1 MSSTALLQ
9 RMCGYKRWANRE
21 LFDCLLALPA
31 GIAAGPRH
39 TMIRLLNHVYVV
51 DQIFRAHLSATQ
63 HGHRALNTV
72 ATPSLAA
79 LWEAVQEI
87 DQWYLDYANELTCEQ
102 ALQRLDFVFVD
113 GAAGQLSRA
122 EMLLHVVNHGTY
134 HRGAVG
140 ELLHQCGATP
150 PRDVL
155 TRYV

>member
-1 MSSTALLQ
+1 MLKQLT
-9 RMCGYKRWANRE
+9 GYKAWANRE

-31 GIAAGPRH
+31 DAPAEPRH

-51 DQIFRAHLSATQ
+51 DQIFRAHLGATQ

-72 ATPSLAA
+72 ATPTLNE
-79 LWEAVQEI
+79 LWSAVQEM
-87 DQWYLDYANELTCEQ
+87 DQWYLDYAAGLTSKQ
-102 ALQRLDFVFVD
+102 AQQRLDFVFVD
-113 GAAGQLSRA
+113 GAAGKLSRA

-140 ELLHQCGATP
+140 ELLHQCGIAP

-155 TRYV
+155 TRYR

>member
-1 MSSTALLQ
+1 MIKQLI
-9 RMCGYKRWANRE
+9 GYKAWANRE

-31 GIAAGPRH
+31 RTAAEPRH

-63 HGHRALNTV
+63 HGHRALNTL
-72 ATPSLAA
+72 ATPSLSE
-79 LWEAVQEI
+79 LWAAVQEM
-87 DQWYLDYANELTCEQ
+87 DHWYLDYASGLTGEQ
-102 ALQRLDFVFVD
+102 LEQRLDFVFVD
-113 GAAGQLSRA
+113 GTAGNLSRA

-140 ELLHQCGATP
+140 ELLHQCGSAP

-155 TRYV
+155 TRYL